1 MFGASSGFAVLAE
14 IEPATKPDLSG
25 VRRQI
30 AVLATVA
37 DAFLV
42 PDNHLGRATV
52 SSIAV
57 AHEVAYMGGRVV
69 ACINGR
75 DRNELGFDRDLLTAA
90 AYGVDHLLLVGGDRP
105 RGEVSGG
112 MKVSSMVRAAK
123 AAGEDS
129 QRFPSFGG
137 FTVGAAA
144 QIGRPLVAWKREA
157 DFLLVQVSF
166 EEIDRLVEW
175 RQSIN
180 YSGAVL
186 PAVLVLASAAM
197 ADRLCQG
204 NFGID
209 IPSPVR
215 ERLLDE
221 PDCGVEVAID
231 RVNEV
236 RDCGAFDGV
245 HMVAGNRYRQVAQA
259 MLR

>member
-1 MFGASSGFAVLAE
+1 MFGADSGFVLLAE

-30 AVLATVA
+30 AVLAPVA

-52 SSIAV
+52 SSIAG
-57 AHEVAYMGGRVV
+57 AHEVAYQGGRVV

-105 RGEVSGG
+105 PGDVSGG
-112 MKVSSMVRAAK
+112 LKVSSMVRAAK

-129 QRFPSFGG
+129 GRFPSFGG
-137 FTVGAAA
+137 FTVGVAA
-144 QIGRPLVAWKREA
+144 QMGRDLVAWKREA

-166 EEIDRLVEW
+166 DEINRIVEW
-175 RQSIN
+175 RRSID
-180 YSGAVL
+180 YGGAVL

-209 IPSPVR
+209 IPSLVR
-215 ERLLDE
+215 ERLLDQ
-221 PDCGVEVAID
+221 PDCGIEIAMD
-231 RVNEV
+231 RLNEL
-236 RDCGAFDGV
+236 RSCGAFDGV
-245 HMVAGNRYRQVAQA
+245 HLVAGSRYRQVAQA
-259 MLR
+259 LLR